1 MNQPLPFAGI
11 RVIEFAHFWSVP
23 YGTMFLASQG
33 ADVVKVESVQRPDVW
48 RANHTA
54 PILGDRW
61 MDRGLLWQATNL
73 DKRDITL
80 DAASDEG
87 RALLKQLCST
97 ADIFIEN
104 YASHVVEKQGLSYE
118 DLKAINPGIIM
129 VRAPSFGNEGPWKS
143 YVGWGDVFEQ
153 VSGFAT
159 VTGYPDSRPQTPG
172 GYMDPIVAMHLTT
185 AIIAALE
192 YRDRT
197 GVGQL
202 IEVPQSEVGMAMAGA
217 ILIAD
222 QFGYPPTRPG
232 NRAPGF
238 APQGVYRTGDAEKTY
253 IALSIRNDQEWE
265 ALIAITGA
273 PALAALA
280 SAGLDIRH
288 EHHDAI
294 DDAIVQWTL
303 AYTADEML
311 AQLQGA
317 GIPASRLLK
326 PVDYNI
332 EPQLVERE
340 YYQELDH
347 PLSGPRLFPTFPM
360 HFSYETDRAIHS
372 RPAPMLGQHNEEIL
386 RGELGVSESDYEDL
400 LAKNVIGT
408 EPLKG

>member
-1 MNQPLPFAGI
+1 MTTQLPFAGI

-33 ADVVKVESVQRPDVW
+33 ADVIKVESVQRPDVW

-80 DAASDEG
+80 DASSDEG
-87 RALLKQLCST
+87 RALLKQLCSS

-104 YASHVVEKQGLSYE
+104 YASHVVEKQGFGYE
-118 DLKAINPGIIM
+118 DLKEINPGIIM
-129 VRAPSFGNEGPWKS
+129 VRAPSFGNEGPWKN

-159 VTGYPDSRPQTPG
+159 VTGYPDRRPQTPG

-197 GVGQL
+197 GEGQL

-222 QFGYPPTRPG
+222 QLGYPPVRPG

-238 APQGVYRTGDAEKTY
+238 APQGVFRTGDTEKTY
-253 IALSIRNDQEWE
+253 VALSIRDDREWQELV
-265 ALIAITGA
+265 AMTSS
-273 PALAALA
+273 PVLADLA
-280 SAGLDIRH
+280 SANLETRH
-288 EHHDAI
+288 SRHDEI
-294 DDAIVQWTL
+294 DEALLAWTL
-303 AYTADEML
+303 SKSADELL
-311 AQLQGA
+311 AALQGA

-326 PVDYNI
+326 PVDYNV
-332 EPQLVERE
+332 EPQLVNRE
-340 YYQELDH
+340 YYQELEH

-360 HFSYETDRAIHS
+360 HFSYESTRQIHS
-372 RPAPMLGQHNEEIL
+372 RPAPTLGQHNEEIL
-386 RGELGVSESDYEDL
+386 RGELGLSPQEFEAL
-400 LAKNVIGT
+400 EEAHVIGT
-408 EPLKG
+408 EPLKA

>member
-1 MNQPLPFAGI
+1 MNYPLPFDGI

-23 YGTMFLASQG
+23 YGTMYLASQG
-33 ADVVKVESVQRPDVW
+33 ADVIKVESVQRPDVW

-54 PILGDRW
+54 PILGDHW

-80 DAASDEG
+80 DASSDQG
-87 RALLKQLCST
+87 RALLKRLCEG

-104 YASHVVEKQGLSYE
+104 YASHVVEKQGLGYE

-129 VRAPSFGNEGPWKS
+129 VRAPSFGNEGPWKG

-197 GVGQL
+197 GEGQL

-222 QFGYPPTRPG
+222 QFGYPPERPG

-238 APQGVYRTGDAEKTY
+238 APQGVYRTGDADKTY
-253 IALSIRNDQEWE
+253 IALSIRDDQEWQS
-265 ALIAITGA
+265 LIAMINS
-273 PALAALA
+273 PALNSLA
-280 SAGLDIRH
+280 DLSLEQRH
-288 EHHDAI
+288 AHHDEI
-294 DDAIVQWTL
+294 DAIILAWTL
-303 AYTADEML
+303 AHPANDLL
-311 AQLQGA
+311 AQLQSVR
-317 GIPASRLLK
+317 IPASRLLR

-332 EPQLVERE
+332 EPQLVDRE

-347 PLSGPRLFPTFPM
+347 PLSGARLFPTFPM
-360 HFSYETDRAIHS
+360 HFSYEESRKVHS

-386 RGELGVSESDYEDL
+386 RGELGVTAAAYADL
-400 LAKNVIGT
+400 IATNVIGT
-408 EPLKG
+408 EPLQA